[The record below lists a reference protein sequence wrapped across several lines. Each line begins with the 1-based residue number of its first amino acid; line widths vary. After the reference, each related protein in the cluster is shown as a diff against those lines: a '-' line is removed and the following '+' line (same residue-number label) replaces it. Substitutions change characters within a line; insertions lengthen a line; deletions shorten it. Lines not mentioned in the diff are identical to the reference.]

1 MMSVIVSE
9 TYLTEIGKI
18 KIFATPTAVVKIEYV
33 EEYVNVDNG
42 NNLTNLAA
50 FQINDYLLGK
60 KVPFTFPYEVKGT
73 EFQMQVWKA
82 ISEIPYGETRT
93 YKEMAEKVGKKC
105 TRAVGSACRA
115 NPLPIVIPC
124 HRVIKSDG
132 GLGEYNGGANI
143 KKKLLMIEGAIKI

>member
-1 MMSVIVSE
+1 MVSVIVSE

-18 KIFATPTAVVKIEYV
+18 KISATPTAVVKIEYI

-73 EFQMQVWKA
+73 EFQKQVWKA

-93 YKEMAEKVGKKC
+93 YKEIAEKLV
-105 TRAVGSACRA
+105 
-115 NPLPIVIPC
+115 
-124 HRVIKSDG
+124 KSVHG
-132 GLGEYNGGANI
+132 Q
-143 KKKLLMIEGAIKI
+143 